1 MPRGSFPGREIRGG
15 EKQRTEE
22 RSELMRKILGL
33 ATAFTALLALTA
45 AAIAGQAG
53 PSPSG
58 QLQTLEAS
66 HAPAKASKKKKK
78 TGTKVKIVLT
88 LKKSDGTK
96 PSPTVDA
103 IVSLP
108 KGMGLNYTKFPQ
120 CDINKLKS
128 QGTKACP
135 KGSKVGTG
143 RLEADA
149 SPVLAKVGGTVT
161 AFNGKSKTYLL
172 YIVPEISSPLVIP
185 GKLQGKSTLDF
196 DVPLVPTLPGQPN
209 ATLTYFEVTTGAVFR
224 KKVKGKRKKFNYL
237 ENPAKCPSGGYPWK
251 IAFRYENGESL
262 APTDPAPC

>member
-1 MPRGSFPGREIRGG
+1 
-15 EKQRTEE
+15 
-22 RSELMRKILGL
+22 
-33 ATAFTALLALTA
+33 
-45 AAIAGQAG
+45 
-53 PSPSG
+53 
-58 QLQTLEAS
+58 
-66 HAPAKASKKKKK
+66 
-78 TGTKVKIVLT
+78 
-88 LKKSDGTK
+88 
-96 PSPTVDA
+96 
-103 IVSLP
+103 
-108 KGMGLNYTKFPQ
+108 
-120 CDINKLKS
+120 
-128 QGTKACP
+128 
-135 KGSKVGTG
+135 VGTG

-209 ATLTYFEVTTGAVFR
+209 ATLTFFEVTTGATITKR
-224 KKVKGKRKKFNYL
+224 VKGKKRKINYL